1 MEPGVGQIGLASWAR
16 TKHVPDGL
24 CPVVA
29 GRLNGAGA
37 EPNTLQNIL
46 KYV

>member
-16 TKHVPDGL
+16 TKHVLDGL

-29 GRLNGAGA
+29 GRLNRAGA
-37 EPNTLQNIL
+37 ELNALQNIL